1 MARAMTVL
9 LTILLTCIASGAQ
22 APSPTSEPCAP
33 QAAPAAGIDP
43 ATALQLL
50 DRIQT
55 VLDDA
60 VKGESPAS
68 VTPVGT
74 SGTKAAG
81 GKIKIDRSLVDEI
94 RAELAQVRTL
104 LKK

>member
-9 LTILLTCIASGAQ
+9 LTILLAGIASGAQ
-22 APSPTSEPCAP
+22 APPPTTDPCAP
-33 QAAPAAGIDP
+33 QAAPAGGIDP

-55 VLDDA
+55 VLDEA

-74 SGTKAAG
+74 SGTKGTKAAD
-81 GKIKIDRSLVDEI
+81 GKIKIDRSLVDEV
-94 RAELAQVRTL
+94 RAELAQV
-104 LKK
+104 